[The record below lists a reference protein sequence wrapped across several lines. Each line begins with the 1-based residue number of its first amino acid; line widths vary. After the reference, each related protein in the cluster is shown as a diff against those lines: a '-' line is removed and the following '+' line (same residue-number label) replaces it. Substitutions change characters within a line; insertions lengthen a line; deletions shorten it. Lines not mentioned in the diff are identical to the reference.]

1 MLYPVVRWIYTTR
14 TVKNLYKLNSCNSE
28 KNEMPDAKKRPLC
41 CETKRPFKFKLQKY
55 ISSFR
60 YGIDLHHFICKRL
73 FLPLLETEN

>member
-41 CETKRPFKFKLQKY
+41 SETKRPFKFKLQKIY
-55 ISSFR
+55 MQFQIR
-60 YGIDLHHFICKRL
+60 Y
-73 FLPLLETEN
+73 